1 MLSTGLASG
10 TRTEAPMWTAIKRF
24 FGWIGSL
31 VRRRKFIATQT
42 FTPVTP
48 PPPSDNLVLLFL
60 LLLGD
65 L

>member
-1 MLSTGLASG
+1 
-10 TRTEAPMWTAIKRF
+10 MWTAIKRF